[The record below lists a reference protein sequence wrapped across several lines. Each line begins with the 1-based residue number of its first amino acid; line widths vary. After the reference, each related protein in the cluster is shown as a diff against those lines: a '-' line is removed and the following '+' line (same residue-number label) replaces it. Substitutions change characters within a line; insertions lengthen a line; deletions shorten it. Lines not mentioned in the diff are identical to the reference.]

1 MTFRPTVSI
10 VRDLIKDDLSLSD
23 DQIWIYNQRI
33 KIPDTKGLFVS
44 VSRVACK
51 VYANNNAYTGSTEAL
66 TEDLAVSTLETI
78 SVDLMSQDTSALEN
92 YPNVLM
98 ALRSTK
104 AQSVAEAY
112 GMRFDSIPFSVN
124 DVPSIEGT
132 SMIFR
137 IEINF
142 PVYRTYNG
150 TKDIDYYDTFSNNY
164 ISD

>member
-51 VYANNNAYTGSTEAL
+51 VYANNSAYTGSTEAL

-104 AQSVAEAY
+104 AQSVAETY

-132 SMIFR
+132 SMLFR

-142 PVYRTYNG
+142 PVYRTYKS
-150 TKDIDYYDTFSNNY
+150 TKDIDYYDTFSNNI

>member
-51 VYANNNAYTGSTEAL
+51 VYANNSAYVGSTVAL

-104 AQSVAEAY
+104 AQSVAEKY

-132 SMIFR
+132 SMLFR

-142 PVYRTYNG
+142 PVYRTYKS
-150 TKDIDYYDTFSNNY
+150 TKDIDYYDTFSNNI